1 MLVRNSA
8 CSKKANLKV
17 LFIKNTSFYK
27 LWSFL
32 YCVRTTRKASRL
44 FFLICTINVP
54 FVTCH
59 KAFVLTSQINPL
71 PKSHFLDVTSQK
83 GWMFCWLGCT
93 THVFQKHNQGA
104 IWSFCDVKEKL
115 CASCTYMILHKWPIF
130 TWSREASQL
139 FLQQHPECLEK
150 QHNSVRT

>member
-1 MLVRNSA
+1 MNNTCINSIRISSVCPHA
-8 CSKKANLKV
+8 VCSFLSLKVFSKKSFRAGNSSLYSIISAYSLIYCKKKKDASCLLGILHVQKRPLKV

-59 KAFVLTSQINPL
+59 KAFVLTSENISL

-83 GWMFCWLGCT
+83 GWMFRWLGCT
-93 THVFQKHNQGA
+93 THVF
-104 IWSFCDVKEKL
+104 
-115 CASCTYMILHKWPIF
+115 
-130 TWSREASQL
+130 
-139 FLQQHPECLEK
+139 
-150 QHNSVRT
+150 